1 MKIKRLELT
10 AFGKFNNH
18 VVDLDDG
25 INLIYGENEAG
36 KTTLQ
41 NFIKYMLYGI
51 KGSKQIKGGGADNP
65 KKYKPWKE
73 AGFSGSMEYILDNG
87 QQIRVNRNFEDN
99 SARVFD
105 SFFNDITNTFE
116 IGKNKNLLFAQN
128 HLGLNEVCFEK
139 TVFVR
144 QTGAL
149 IDDAG
154 LSELK
159 NILINLAQ
167 TGFEDVSLIKGEKA
181 LKEAIRKYSGNVK
194 GSSTSL
200 ERINARL
207 QELKSAKAEMQRE
220 RNQLILLEQELKEKF
235 AHLER
240 LNSFKDSIN
249 KSRAY
254 LKLRKDLE
262 DARFRESSLR
272 EILDRMKVLHDEQ
285 VSLLENTRESDTNNN
300 CDLRLMELSDGEL
313 AQLVSEFKDYLDC
326 YEELAASK
334 ERLCKK
340 KDNMEELEGSLE
352 NISAFKYLGSDV
364 DQEMLE
370 LNIKVDNIKKQ
381 INNIRG
387 EVFSDSYAREKFYT
401 TNKKKGLGIYN
412 AAIIVSCVL
421 VALSIVCFFI
431 NPLFLAGVPVFAIIA
446 ILIFILKSS
455 YDKADLLVSE
465 DNRHGSFHDDSN
477 NEKHYEKDDLESELN
492 KLEERIEDIL
502 LTVKAASVEEFF
514 RLHALYKSNVS
525 YFSDLNN
532 DLSMLEEKLTSLEK
546 QKAVSLSNIQEKLFA
561 AGIDMEQESINK
573 EYFDIVKNTYNKKA
587 SQYNGSSRYM
597 ASRKEDVKS
606 EYKKCIEKAVQIS
619 GVNILDTIEDVNNEL
634 YKASQ
639 NITTIENDCD
649 ILLQNIRMTLL
660 EGQLGHLLS
669 QQSSL
674 LELEETLE
682 KEDRNNA
689 EDIQNILLETKE
701 LETILKNSLK
711 DEELQKIVEELNDL
725 EASKE
730 ELEDTIFSLK
740 TALETLNEASMEIHR
755 DFVPALNEKTGHILN
770 KMTGNKYDRLKL
782 DDNLVLRLVEP
793 ETGAVVP
800 ADMLS
805 CGTVEQ
811 VYLALRIAASELLML
826 KGETLPLMLDEIF
839 SFYDHKRT
847 IDTLKV
853 LKDLSIKRQIILFT
867 CKEWEMDTI
876 CQMYQNDVNV
886 IKL

>member
-10 AFGKFNNH
+10 AFGKFKNH
-18 VVDLDDG
+18 IVDFDEG

-41 NFIKYMLYGI
+41 NFIKFMLYGT
-51 KGSKQIKGGGADNP
+51 KGSRQIKGGGADSP
-65 KKYKPWKE
+65 KKYKPWHE
-73 AGFSGSMEYILDNG
+73 SGFSGSMEYILDNG

-99 SARVFD
+99 SVRVFD

-144 QTGAL
+144 QTGAF

-159 NILINLAQ
+159 NMLINLSQ

-181 LKEAIRKYSGNVK
+181 LKEAIRKYTGNSK

-200 ERINARL
+200 EWINTRL
-207 QELKSAKAEMQRE
+207 QELKCAQTHMQRE
-220 RNQLILLEQELKEKF
+220 RDRLMLLEQELKEKRI
-235 AHLER
+235 HLES
-240 LNSFKDSIN
+240 LNSIKNGIN
-249 KSRAY
+249 KSKAY
-254 LKLRKDLE
+254 LKLKKDLE
-262 DARFRESSLR
+262 EARIKESSLR
-272 EILDRMKVLHDEQ
+272 EISDRMKALQDEQ
-285 VSLLENTRESDTNNN
+285 ASLLENTRENDTNNN
-300 CDLRLMELSDGEL
+300 CDLRLMELSHGEL
-313 AQLVSEFKDYLDC
+313 SQLVSEFKGYLDC
-326 YEELAASK
+326 REELTTCK

-340 KDNMEELEGSLE
+340 KENMEEAEGSLE
-352 NISAFKYLGSDV
+352 KISAFKYLDSDV

-387 EVFSDSYAREKFYT
+387 EFFSDNYAREKFYT
-401 TNKKKGLGIYN
+401 GSRKKGLSIYN
-412 AAIIVSCVL
+412 AAIMVSCILAV
-421 VALSIVCFFI
+421 LSIAGFFI
-431 NPLFLAGVPVFAIIA
+431 NPLILAGVPVFAIIA
-446 ILIFILKSS
+446 VLIYILKSS
-455 YDKADLLVSE
+455 YHKADLLVLE
-465 DNRHGSFHDDSN
+465 DNGQSSLSKDSHN
-477 NEKHYEKDDLESELN
+477 REHSEKDDLESELN
-492 KLEERIEDIL
+492 DIEARIEEIL
-502 LTVKAASVEEFF
+502 FTVKAASVEEFF
-514 RLHALYKSNVS
+514 RLHALYKSSVS
-525 YFSDLNN
+525 YFNDLNN
-532 DLSMLEEKLTSLEK
+532 DLSMLEEKFTSLEK
-546 QKAVSLSNIQEKLFA
+546 QKAVSLNNIQEKLFA
-561 AGIDMEQESINK
+561 VGIDMEQESINE
-573 EYFDIVKNTYNKKA
+573 EYINIVKNTYNKKVTE
-587 SQYNGSSRYM
+587 YNGSRYI
-597 ASRKEDVKS
+597 ASRKADVES
-606 EYKKCIEKAVQIS
+606 EYKRCIEKAALIS
-619 GVNILDTIEDVNNEL
+619 GINILGTVDDVDNEL

-639 NITTIENDCD
+639 NIVNIENDCEV
-649 ILLQNIRMTLL
+649 LLQNIRMTLL
-660 EGQLGHLLS
+660 EGQFGQLLS

-674 LELEETLE
+674 IELAEAIE
-682 KEDRNNA
+682 KEDRSNA

-711 DEELQKIVEELNDL
+711 DEELQKIVEEINDL

-770 KMTGNKYDRLKL
+770 KMTCNKYDRLKL

-793 ETGAVVP
+793 ETGAVVS
-800 ADMLS
+800 ADVLS

-847 IDTLKV
+847 VDTLEV
-853 LKDLSIKRQIILFT
+853 LKDLSTKRQIILFT

-876 CQMYQNDVNV
+876 CQMYENSVNV